1 MHTGLE
7 GIMNNK
13 YLGLVFILLV
23 VSFGCTN
30 KQIYEATQPKFNEA
44 ECMKLPQS
52 QYDEC
57 MQREAQ
63 SYEDYERERSESP
76 LNNLSAG
83 R

>member
-7 GIMNNK
+7 GIMNNR

-23 VSFGCTN
+23 MSIGCTN

-44 ECMKLPQS
+44 QCMKLPQS

-57 MQREAQ
+57 MQRETQ
-63 SYEDYERERSESP
+63 SYEDYERERNESP
-76 LNNLSAG
+76 SQ
-83 R
+83 